1 MDRKKRKME
10 IPWGDTADV
19 EALKA
24 RLAELEEKLAAA
36 EAAAAA
42 ANDELLRRAADLD
55 NTRKRLARDYERAC
69 AAAAR
74 GIVEKLL
81 PVLDD
86 LTRAID
92 AADVDE
98 AVPQHH
104 VDSIRMLD
112 RKIYDVLCNEG
123 LEAIPASRGDPFDPE
138 VHEAVLATCDPE
150 LPPDVIARVV
160 SPGYKFKGVLLKP
173 VKVEVCVAGDTGT
186 GQAGAPPGGVE
197 ERGAEI

>member
-1 MDRKKRKME
+1 MDKKKRKTE
-10 IPWGDTADV
+10 IPLEETVDAEV
-19 EALKA
+19 LRS
-24 RLAELEEKLAAA
+24 RLVELEERLAAA

-42 ANDELLRRAADLD
+42 AKDELLRRAADLD
-55 NTRKRLARDYERAC
+55 NARKRLARDYERSC

-74 GIVEKLL
+74 GVVEKLL

-92 AADVDE
+92 AADADE

-112 RKIYDVLCNEG
+112 RKIYDVLRHEG
-123 LEAIPASRGDPFDPE
+123 LEVVPAARGEPFDPE
-138 VHEAVLATCDPE
+138 IHEAVLATCHPE
-150 LPPDVIARVV
+150 LPPNAIAQVL

-173 VKVEVCVAGDTGT
+173 AKVEVCVAPNRG
-186 GQAGAPPGGVE
+186 PGGDGAAPRGE
-197 ERGAEI
+197 EAGGGEF